1 MGPHALACLVTLLC
15 ATTGSNAISVP
26 GLKVS
31 ASGEINVAPP
41 TFKVSGD
48 ASVDVLGTQISGGVK
63 GTAGQGGY
71 TVAVSEGLS
80 GSILDAAQGTILAP
94 LIDGFARINST
105 FNSPAGEDLVAV
117 FQDMY
122 NCVENA
128 DTPLT
133 CSLNTIQAALGPC
146 ARVGTDYTNCPAV
159 MEQVRSTCQTC
170 PCCHCIAGIR
180 IVPGMQTRVLRMQ
193 ALGLFTASH

>member
-15 ATTGSNAISVP
+15 ATTGSKAITLP
-26 GLKVS
+26 GGLKVE
-31 ASGEINVAPP
+31 ASGQVNISPP

-48 ASVDVLGTQISGGVK
+48 ASANVLGTQITGGVK
-63 GTAGQGGY
+63 GSAGPGGY

-80 GSILDAAQGTILAP
+80 GSILSAAQGTILAP

-159 MEQVRSTCQTC
+159 MEQVRSHAKPVPADMPSQIVGLCM
-170 PCCHCIAGIR
+170 PCR
-180 IVPGMQTRVLRMQ
+180 
-193 ALGLFTASH
+193 LGFDK

>member
-1 MGPHALACLVTLLC
+1 MRPHALACLVTLLC
-15 ATTGSNAISVP
+15 AATGSQAVSFSGVKI
-26 GLKVS
+26 S
-31 ASGEINVAPP
+31 ASGEVNVAPP

-48 ASVDVLGTQISGGVK
+48 ASVNVLGTQITGGVK
-63 GTAGQGGY
+63 ATAGPSGY
-71 TVAVSEGLS
+71 TVTVSEGLS
-80 GSILDAAQGTILAP
+80 GSILDPFQGTILAP
-94 LIDGFARINST
+94 LIDGFAHINST

-117 FQDMY
+117 FQDLY

-159 MEQVRSTCQTC
+159 MEQVRQHAKLVLLSSHGRVVT
-170 PCCHCIAGIR
+170 
-180 IVPGMQTRVLRMQ
+180 VLRM
-193 ALGLFTASH
+193 ACRLGFGESCAWPVD